1 LFPTCLPAGRY
12 FFRLK
17 KIELTVYEKY
27 SCIFQ
32 QSMLTEK
39 YCYLQRNFK
48 ANPGSMKH
56 LFIALLITPLLMF
69 GQTDN
74 PFKNEVR
81 SIQEKNDS
89 IWDPSKPTIVFT
101 GSSSIRFWEDVQER
115 FPEHQVLNTGF
126 GGSQFSD
133 LEFYLDELI
142 LNYEPIKVF
151 IYEGDNDIF
160 AKKRPRKIVQR
171 AEYILGVLQQRN
183 PDMEIVLIS
192 AKPSI
197 SRWKYRG
204 RYRRLNRKLERLAS
218 KTEGI
223 YFLDVWYPM
232 LDKRKVKQDIFIEDG
247 LHMNDKGYD
256 IWYDVIKN
264 YID

>member
-1 LFPTCLPAGRY
+1 
-12 FFRLK
+12 
-17 KIELTVYEKY
+17 
-27 SCIFQ
+27 
-32 QSMLTEK
+32 MLTEK